1 MLVTI
6 EQVLDV
12 AEKKKEAA
20 PNRNVI
26 EMAGR
31 EEAQQTH
38 THTHTHTQ
46 KEKNGENQKENQE
59 IKEIK
64 ECSSTHLVLKLG

>member
-1 MLVTI
+1 VLVTI

-38 THTHTHTQ
+38 THTHTK
-46 KEKNGENQKENQE
+46 KEKMGK
-59 IKEIK
+59 IKKKIK
-64 ECSSTHLVLKLG
+64 KSKKSNNALQRIWC